1 IAAQTTTVCS
11 GSSFNVLPANAP
23 AGTLYTWAEPTIS
36 NGILGTSVQNSPQS
50 SISQQLT
57 NSNLNILP
65 GNANYIVTPITDG
78 C

>member
-1 IAAQTTTVCS
+1 CTGSTFKVLVTVTPRAVIAAQTTTVCS

-57 NSNLNILP
+57 NSNL
-65 GNANYIVTPITDG
+65 
-78 C
+78 